1 MKQRFIKDG
10 KVAVVI
16 APSYGAGW
24 SSWNSKIGETLVFHP
39 AIVQMVLDG
48 RREEITREW
57 LIDHFGEEFRD
68 GFYEGN
74 DDLTVVWLPV
84 GTKFLITEYDG
95 AESIM
100 TIDDLTLEA

>member
-1 MKQRFIKDG
+1 MEKYIKDG

-24 SSWNSKIGETLVFHP
+24 SSWNHKIKATLVFHP

-48 RREEITREW
+48 RREEIDRNW
-57 LIDHFGEEFRD
+57 LVAHFGEEFEN
-68 GFYEGN
+68 GYYGAN
-74 DDLTVVWLPV
+74 DDLTIKWLPV
-84 GTKFLITEYDG
+84 GTKFCIAEYDG
-95 AESIM
+95 AESIL

>member
-1 MKQRFIKDG
+1 MEKYIKDG

-24 SSWNSKIGETLVFHP
+24 SSWNSKIEETLVFHP

-48 RREEITREW
+48 RRGEIDKDW
-57 LIDHFGEEFRD
+57 LVAHFGEEFRD
-68 GFYEGN
+68 GYYGAN
-74 DDLTVVWLPV
+74 DDLTIKWFPV
-84 GTKFLITEYDG
+84 GTKFCITEYDG
-95 AESIM
+95 GESIL

>member
-1 MKQRFIKDG
+1 MEKYIKDG

-24 SSWNSKIGETLVFHP
+24 SSWNYEIKETLVFHP

-48 RREEITREW
+48 RREEIDRKW
-57 LIDHFGEEFRD
+57 LVTHFGEEFQY
-68 GFYEGN
+68 GYYGAN
-74 DDLTVVWLPV
+74 DNLSIKWLPV
-84 GTKFLITEYDG
+84 GTKFCITEYDG
-95 AESIM
+95 AESIL